1 VNRNRLLL
9 LGAALGAAAVVVVV
23 VILVAGTGKNSAAEQ
38 TTTTASTQT
47 TPAAKNTLAGVPQAG
62 DTLGKASA
70 PVTLAVFEDPQ
81 CPFCRQWNV
90 DTLPTVVDTY
100 IKTGRVKLVYR
111 GIDIIG
117 PNSIPGLRAI
127 YAAGEQNKLWSMVE
141 ELYRRQGEE
150 NSGWITPA
158 VIRSSAVAIGAD
170 PDKLVAAAKSPAVT
184 AKLLAAAKEA
194 NASAVQGTPTFLV
207 SRPPGLPQQ
216 LSLTGLD
223 PATFTAALDAALQ

>member
-38 TTTTASTQT
+38 TTTASTQT

-70 PVTLAVFEDPQ
+70 PVTLTVFEDPQ

-90 DTLPTVVDTY
+90 DTLPTVVENY
-100 IKTGRVKLVYR
+100 IRTGRVKLVYR

-117 PNSIPGLRAI
+117 PNSLPGLRAI

-170 PDKLVAAAKSPAVT
+170 PDKLVAAAKTPAIT
-184 AKLLAAAKEA
+184 AKLTAAAKEA
-194 NASAVQGTPTFLV
+194 NASAVQGTPTFVV